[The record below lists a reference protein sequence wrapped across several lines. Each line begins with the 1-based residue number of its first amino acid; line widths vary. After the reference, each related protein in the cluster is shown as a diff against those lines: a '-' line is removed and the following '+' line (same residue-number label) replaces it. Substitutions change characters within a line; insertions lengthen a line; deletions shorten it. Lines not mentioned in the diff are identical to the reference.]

1 MLLWWRDFLFFLF
14 PLVEKKKDNKDGGR
28 WGKKRDLINELQHP
42 RAGSL
47 AAPGSCSG
55 LRECDAN
62 CFFPSCICVPLRP
75 HCPCGRGGISAQALS
90 LIFH

>member
-14 PLVEKKKDNKDGGR
+14 PLVGEKKKDNKDSGR

-42 RAGSL
+42 RAGPL
-47 AAPGSCSG
+47 TAPGSCSG
-55 LRECDAN
+55 LGMQIA
-62 CFFPSCICVPLRP
+62 FFPPYIRVPRQT
-75 HCPCGRGGISAQALS
+75 HCPCGRGGVSAQALS